1 MTSGIVT
8 IASTKS
14 AMEEHSQAVSFGI
27 VNSSQRR
34 TKMSNDAFV
43 AFWTGMM
50 AGAVIGIFIFS
61 IIIAIKAG
69 FIDEEEK
76 SK

>member
-1 MTSGIVT
+1 MPD
-8 IASTKS
+8 
-14 AMEEHSQAVSFGI
+14 
-27 VNSSQRR
+27 
-34 TKMSNDAFV
+34 DAFV
-43 AFWTGMM
+43 AFWSGMM

-61 IIIAIKAG
+61 VVLAIKAG

>member
-1 MTSGIVT
+1 MPD
-8 IASTKS
+8 
-14 AMEEHSQAVSFGI
+14 
-27 VNSSQRR
+27 
-34 TKMSNDAFV
+34 DAFV

-61 IIIAIKAG
+61 VIIAIKAG

>member
-1 MTSGIVT
+1 MSSGIVN
-8 IASTKS
+8 ISK
-14 AMEEHSQAVSFGI
+14 
-27 VNSSQRR
+27 RR
-34 TKMSNDAFV
+34 TKMTNDAFV

-61 IIIAIKAG
+61 VIIAIKSG
-69 FIDEEEK
+69 FIDEEKK